1 VTTVHVVVPDG
12 IDDPASPSGGNRYD
26 REVCDGLRAAGW
38 QVVEHAVAGAWPT
51 PQPASWSALRRVV
64 DALPD
69 GALVLLDGLVASTA
83 SDVLLPVSGR
93 LRLVVLVHL
102 PLGLELAAVDGAPVV
117 ADAPRRERAVL
128 GAAAAVVTTSCWTR
142 ARLLEGYGLQPAHV
156 HVAQPGVHAGAL
168 ATGSAAGTGL
178 LCVGPVTRNKGHHVL
193 LEALGHLDDRP
204 WRCVVVGAVDREP
217 GHVEEVRRRAEA
229 HGLAD
234 RFVLAGPTSGTALDD
249 AYCGADVLVLP
260 SLVETYGMVV
270 TEALSHGL
278 PVVASAAGGVPEA
291 LGRLADGRTPGL
303 LVAPGNAVAL
313 AQALASWL
321 DDEVLRRS
329 LRRAALERRADLRGW
344 AATTAD
350 VSRVLQAVAA

>member
-1 VTTVHVVVPDG
+1 VRTVHVVVPDG

-38 QVVEHAVAGAWPT
+38 EVTEHAVAGAWPL
-51 PQPASWSALRRVV
+51 PDAAAWSGLHAVV

-69 GALVLLDGLVASTA
+69 GELVLLDGLVGSTA
-83 SDVLLPVSGR
+83 SDVLLPVAGR

-102 PLGLELAAVDGAPVV
+102 PFGLVDGAPVV
-117 ADAPRRERAVL
+117 PDAPRRELAVL
-128 GAAAAVVTTSCWTR
+128 AAAAAVVTTSCWTR
-142 ARLLEGYGLQPAHV
+142 ARLLEGYGLEPSHV

-168 ATGSAAGTGL
+168 AAGSAPGTSL
-178 LCVGPVTRNKGHHVL
+178 LCVGPVTRHKGHDVL
-193 LEALGHLDDRP
+193 LDALGYLVDRP
-204 WRCVVVGAVDREP
+204 WRCVVVGSVDRETQ
-217 GHVEEVRRRAEA
+217 HAAQVRRRVA
-229 HGLAD
+229 HRRLED
-234 RFVLAGPTSGTALDD
+234 RFVLAGPMTGTALDD
-249 AYCGADVLVLP
+249 VYCGADVLVLP

-278 PVVASAAGGVPEA
+278 PVVASATGGVPEA
-291 LGRLADGRTPGL
+291 LGLLADGRRPGL
-303 LVAPGNAVAL
+303 LVAPGDPVAL

-329 LRRAALERRADLRGW
+329 LRRAALERRSTLRSW
-344 AATTAD
+344 AATTAE

>member
-38 QVVEHAVAGAWPT
+38 QVVEHAVAGAWPL
-51 PQPASWSALRRVV
+51 PDAAAWSGLHGVV

-69 GALVLLDGLVASTA
+69 GELVVLDGLVASTA
-83 SDVLLPVSGR
+83 SDVLLPVAGR

-102 PLGLELAAVDGAPVV
+102 PFGLVDGAPVV
-117 ADAPRRERAVL
+117 PDAPRRERAVL
-128 GAAAAVVTTSCWTR
+128 TAAAAVVTTSCWTR
-142 ARLLEGYGLQPAHV
+142 ARLVQGYGLEPDHV

-168 ATGSAAGTGL
+168 AAGSASGAGL
-178 LCVGPVTRNKGHHVL
+178 LCVGPVTRNKGHDVL
-193 LEALGHLDDRP
+193 LDALAHLVDRP
-204 WRCVVVGAVDREP
+204 WRCVVVGPVDREP
-217 GHVEEVRRRAEA
+217 AHAAHVHQRAAEL
-229 HGLAD
+229 GLAD
-234 RFVLAGPTSGTALDD
+234 RFVLAGPMMGTALDH
-249 AYCGADVLVLP
+249 AYVGADVLVLP
-260 SLVETYGMVV
+260 SRVETYGMVV

-278 PVVASAAGGVPEA
+278 PVVASATGGVPEA
-291 LGRLADGRTPGL
+291 LGRLPDGRTPGL
-303 LVAPGNAVAL
+303 LVAPDDAVGL

-329 LRRAALERRADLRGW
+329 LRHAALERRATLRSW

-350 VSRVLQAVAA
+350 LSRVLEAVAA

>member
-1 VTTVHVVVPDG
+1 VTSVHVVVPDG

-38 QVVEHAVAGAWPT
+38 QVVEHAVAGAWPL
-51 PQPASWSALRRVV
+51 PDVSAWSGLRAVV

-69 GALVLLDGLVASTA
+69 GELVLLDGLVASTA
-83 SDVLLPVSGR
+83 SDVLLPVAGR

-102 PLGLELAAVDGAPVV
+102 PFGLVDGAPVV
-117 ADAPRRERAVL
+117 PDAPRRERAVL
-128 GAAAAVVTTSCWTR
+128 SSVAAVVTTSCWTR
-142 ARLLEGYGLQPAHV
+142 ERLVEGYGLEPARV
-156 HVAQPGVHAGAL
+156 HVAQPGVHVGAL
-168 ATGSAAGTGL
+168 ATSTEPGTNL
-178 LCVGPVTRNKGHHVL
+178 LCVGPVTRHKGHDVL
-193 LEALGHLDDRP
+193 VDALGHLVDRP
-204 WRCVVVGAVDREP
+204 WRCVVVGGLDREP
-217 GHVEEVRRRAEA
+217 QHAAQVRRRAAER
-229 HGLAD
+229 GVAD
-234 RFVLAGPTSGTALDD
+234 RLVLAGPLSGTTLDD

-278 PVVASAAGGVPEA
+278 PVVASATGGVPEA

-303 LVAPGNAVAL
+303 LVTPGDAVAL

-329 LRRAALERRADLRGW
+329 MRRAALERRAALRSW
-344 AATTAD
+344 SATTAD
-350 VSRVLQAVAA
+350 VSRVLEAVAA